1 MDMLKDLL
9 KINYI
14 LIFKVASYIL
24 LFNLQ
29 IRDVTG
35 KTCGENWQDTNLW
48 DSNQIL
54 FDNRFT
60 NWTLLNLFGIEWGK
74 DNMKLSHFN
83 LRTHNTL
90 AFLKNFV
97 ILFFLT
103 LIFLIF
109 VTSLRMIPTLN
120 GKQDLINLSKV
131 SLSGFLV
138 RLLVGT
144 LFSLNCLI
152 PFIPLRIWFGTF
164 RMSLGVAI

>member
-1 MDMLKDLL
+1 
-9 KINYI
+9 
-14 LIFKVASYIL
+14 
-24 LFNLQ
+24 
-29 IRDVTG
+29 
-35 KTCGENWQDTNLW
+35 
-48 DSNQIL
+48 
-54 FDNRFT
+54 
-60 NWTLLNLFGIEWGK
+60 
-74 DNMKLSHFN
+74 MKLNHFN

-109 VTSLRMIPTLN
+109 VTSLRRIPTRN
-120 GKQDLINLSKV
+120 GKEDLINLSKV

-152 PFIPLRIWFGTF
+152 PFISLKIWFGTF